1 MIPQYLD
8 LTKKGGAAARLVI
21 LRNTA
26 AHSNAPDVN
35 SPPSRRLADWRA
47 ARKDTFLTDND
58 ELSQGFNTKYAG
70 SQYEKRMPVW
80 STFSAFS
87 PFRREQFIDE
97 LDSVNI
103 DHRGWFTDADCSRTL
118 RGLVA
123 YLSGGRFV
131 AGYANSDTGEKVYF
145 CKVFDCEKEAAWF
158 ADAEA
163 KQLAEDEQAH
173 DERYQAAQDLDHE
186 ISEVSRNVARM
197 FKLRHT
203 DGFDSAAD
211 YRELEDGIA
220 ELRTLKDKR
229 AEYNDIEF

>member
-1 MIPQYLD
+1 MSHFPPLYL
-8 LTKKGGAAARLVI
+8 TISRTV
-21 LRNTA
+21 
-26 AHSNAPDVN
+26 NAP
-35 SPPSRRLADWRA
+35 RRLEALRARAANKSLPDWRA
-47 ARKDTFLTDND
+47 ARKDTFLTDNA

-80 STFSAFS
+80 VTFGAS
-87 PFRREQFIDE
+87 PFRNEQFVDE

-123 YLSGGRFV
+123 YLAGGRFL
-131 AGYANSDTGEKVYF
+131 AGYVNSDTGEKVYF

-163 KQLAEDEQAH
+163 KQLAEEEQEH
-173 DERYQAAQDLDHE
+173 DQRYQDAQDLDHE

-211 YRELEDGIA
+211 YRELEDGIS
-220 ELRTLKDKR
+220 ELRKLKDKR
-229 AEYNDIEF
+229 AEYSDIEL